1 MDDET
6 PPKLQI
12 GNNLA
17 GIIVKLEKKLPNEE
31 MVSVHVSQNRGAL
44 TKYWRLIMGFAEVAT
59 VFEYETRGL

>member
-44 TKYWRLIMGFAEVAT
+44 TKY
-59 VFEYETRGL
+59 